1 MRKWAMLCLAALL
14 SLAGLTCR
22 TTAPDKGDRMDVT
35 KPDLDALRTR
45 RARFADVEI
54 TVDKATI
61 APRDLATLPDLVQA
75 AEVMGRL
82 FWRQASAV
90 GPDLRREV
98 SARAD
103 ATGGKAWQVLRELI
117 EIHAG
122 PWDRLDHDASFFG
135 RDAKP
140 AGGTFYPPDMTVGE
154 FEAWIAAHPKDR
166 EAFQSGFTVIRRA
179 GDGLVAVPY
188 AQAYRDDLAEAATH
202 LRRAAEATGDTAL
215 AAYLR
220 ARADAFES
228 NNYFDSDMAWM
239 DLGVGDR
246 GEPSAIDV
254 TIGPYEVY
262 EDKLFNLKTAFEA
275 FVTLTD
281 PVETEKLARLSGMLD
296 ALEANLPIDDRH
308 KNFARGAESPIRVVN
323 VVYTAGDTA
332 AGVQTLAFNLP
343 NDERV
348 RQAKGS
354 KKVMLKNVGEA
365 KFHGIL
371 EPIAAAVLDPSLLAD
386 LTFVAYFNF
395 ILMHEISH
403 GLGPG
408 FLTLPDGTR
417 TTLNLV
423 LKETYSAIEECKAD
437 ALGVYN
443 TLHLIDTGFLP
454 AALRTQTGATY
465 LAGLFRSVRFG
476 VGEAH
481 GRSNI
486 MQYNFLKEFGAVTF
500 DPATGRFSLDNARFS
515 EGIRALSQRLLE
527 IEAQGDLEAARAF
540 ITRYGDMPGEV
551 TAALARLSHVPVDIR
566 PKYTLAR
573 QWLAR

>member
-1 MRKWAMLCLAALL
+1 MRKWMLLTLAILGA
-14 SLAGLTCR
+14 LAGLTCR
-22 TTAPDKGDRMDVT
+22 ATAPGRGDRMDLT
-35 KPDLDALRTR
+35 RPDLEALRAR

-54 TVDKATI
+54 TVDPATVS
-61 APRDLATLPDLVQA
+61 PRDLAVLPHLVRA
-75 AEVMGRL
+75 AETMGRL

-90 GPDLRREV
+90 GTDLRREV
-98 SARAD
+98 AARAD
-103 ATGGKAWQVLRELI
+103 ATGDEAWRVLRDLI
-117 EIHAG
+117 DIHAG
-122 PWDRLDHDASFFG
+122 PWDRLDHDAPFFG
-135 RDAKP
+135 NDAKP
-140 AGGTFYPPDMTVGE
+140 AGGTFYPPDMTVAE
-154 FEAWIAAHPKDR
+154 FERWLAAHPGDR
-166 EAFQSGFTVIRRA
+166 EAFQSGFTVIRRQ

-188 AQAYRDDLAEAATH
+188 AREYRDELAIAADA
-202 LRRAAEATGDTAL
+202 LCRAADATGDAAL
-215 AAYLR
+215 ARYLR
-220 ARADAFES
+220 LRADAFAS
-228 NNYFDSDMAWM
+228 NDYFDSDMAWM

-262 EDKLFNLKTAFEA
+262 EDKLFNIRTAFEA

-281 PVETEKLARLSGMLD
+281 PVETAKLARLSGMLD

-308 KNFARGAESPIRVVN
+308 KNFARGTSSPIRVVN
-323 VVYTAGDTA
+323 VVHTAGDTA

-348 RQAKGS
+348 RAAKGS

-371 EPIAAAVLDPSLLAD
+371 EPIAAVVLAPDLLD
-386 LTFVAYFNF
+386 DVSFDAYFNF

-417 TTLNLV
+417 TTVNLV

-443 TLHLIDTGFLP
+443 TLHLAGTGVLS
-454 AALRTQTGATY
+454 ADLGARTGATY

-481 GRSNI
+481 GKSNI
-486 MQYNFLKEFGAVTF
+486 MQYNFLKAAGAIAH
-500 DPATGRFSLDNARFS
+500 DPATGRFSLDAARFPDA
-515 EGIRALSQRLLE
+515 IRALSRRLLE
-527 IEAQGDLEAARAF
+527 IQALGDLEAARAF
-540 ITRYGDMPGEV
+540 IAQYGSMPAEV
-551 TAALARLSHVPVDIR
+551 SAALDRLGHVPVDIR
-566 PKYTLAR
+566 PRYTLGR
-573 QWLAR
+573 RLLAQ

>member
-1 MRKWAMLCLAALL
+1 
-14 SLAGLTCR
+14 
-22 TTAPDKGDRMDVT
+22 MDWT
-35 KPDLDALRTR
+35 KPDLTALKAR

-54 TVDKATI
+54 TMNPAAI
-61 APRDLATLPDLVQA
+61 APRDLAVLPHLVRA

-82 FWRQASAV
+82 FWQQASAV
-90 GPDLRREV
+90 GLDLRREV
-98 SARAD
+98 AARAD
-103 ATGGKAWQVLRELI
+103 ATGDTAWRMLRELI
-117 EIHAG
+117 DIHAG
-122 PWDRLDHDASFFG
+122 PWDRLDHDAPFFG

-140 AGGTFYPPDMTVGE
+140 AGGTFYPPDITVAE
-154 FEAWIAAHPKDR
+154 FEAWIAAHPEDR

-179 GDGLVAVPY
+179 GDRLVAVPY
-188 AQAYRDDLAEAATH
+188 GEAYRGELDEAAAH
-202 LRRAAEATGDTAL
+202 LRRAADATGDTAL
-215 AAYLR
+215 ATYLR
-220 ARADAFES
+220 ARADAFAS
-228 NNYFDSDMAWM
+228 NDYFDSDMAWM
-239 DLGVGDR
+239 DLGLGDR
-246 GEPSAIDV
+246 GDPSAIDV

-296 ALEANLPIDDRH
+296 ELEANLPIDDRH
-308 KNFARGAESPIRVVN
+308 KNFARGTESPIRVVN
-323 VVYTAGDTA
+323 VVHTAGDTA

-371 EPIAAAVLDPSLLAD
+371 EPIAAAVLDPALLGD
-386 LTFVAYFNF
+386 VTFDAYFNF

-417 TTLNLV
+417 TTVNLV

-437 ALGVYN
+437 ALGVHN

-454 AALRTQTGATY
+454 ASLQAHTGATY

-500 DPATGRFSLDNARFS
+500 DPATGRFSLDDARFAN
-515 EGIRALSQRLLE
+515 GIRTLSRRLLE
-527 IEAQGDLEAARAF
+527 IQALGNVEGARSF
-540 ITRYGDMPGEV
+540 IARYGAMPAEV
-551 TAALARLSHVPVDIR
+551 TSALGRLSHVPVDIR
-566 PKYTLAR
+566 PAYPLAR
-573 QWLAR
+573 RWLAP